1 MKLMALDGNSLA
13 YRAFFA
19 LPDTMTTVEGEVT
32 NAVFG
37 FCSMFANL
45 VKDHSPDGI
54 VVVFDRKEKTF
65 RHEQAPEYKAQ
76 REKQPDTLYSQ
87 LDVIKN
93 VLAAAG
99 VAVLDRAGFEGDD
112 IIATIAESLTGDDE
126 LLIVTGDRDS
136 YQLVRDPQI
145 RVLYNKRG
153 VSDYAL
159 YDEAGIKERTGVT
172 PAQYADYAALRG
184 DPSDNLDGVPG
195 VGEKTAAKLIN
206 QYGSLESVFD
216 HADEQTPKLRESL
229 HASRDRV
236 LRNAK
241 LMQLVRDVPVEIN
254 RDRLKPS
261 PDSVALSSLFE
272 RLEFSAM
279 LGRWKPFISRF
290 GGSGVASDGASSS
303 SSRAPASAPK
313 VSAIAT
319 TASAVTSTVAVDNSL
334 QCVVTSTASSTE
346 AVQLFKDGSS
356 RIGVA
361 AAWSGEAGRSDI
373 VALVLSCRPTDGR
386 ANAPVPCSAI
396 DASQLADTSLR
407 KTLMQASNLVAN
419 DARNLLRGLLA
430 LGIDVS
436 ELAFDT
442 AIAAYLVEAESGSY
456 DAASI
461 ARRWL
466 KRRVVRSSNTP
477 EGELSFDV
485 NPHEA
490 ALEEAALE
498 ATVAALAEP
507 ILRTALEEAKL
518 AELYDGTELPLVRVL
533 AKMEHVGIGVDR
545 ARLTALEHEL
555 RTKSNA
561 LVVALHKEAGR
572 EFNVNS
578 PKQLAEIL
586 FVEKGLTG
594 GKKTKTKKPS
604 TDAQTLEKLRDEWPE
619 FIGPLLEYRETEKL
633 RSTYAEGLLAAI
645 ADDGRIH
652 ASFNQTV
659 ARTGRLS
666 SDQPNLHNIPV
677 RSDAGRV
684 FREAFVP
691 MAGCEFLVAD
701 YNQIEL
707 RCIAHLAQDP
717 GLLRAFNEGL
727 DIHRATAAQ
736 VFGVKL
742 ADVTSEQRS
751 KAKMVSYGL
760 AYGMEAYGL
769 SQRLAI
775 DVGEAKEIL
784 DAYFSAFPKVR
795 KYMDETVEN
804 ARKHGHT
811 TTLFGRRRQ
820 IEGFGGNRNV
830 DAAAA
835 RMAMNA
841 GIQGLAADIFKIALV
856 AIDRKLEAGGFA
868 SRIVLQVHD
877 EVILEVPAE
886 EKGTVGPLALEAMQ
900 GAARLDVPLVVNA
913 SWGRSWAGAKV
924 A

>member
-19 LPDTMTTVEGEVT
+19 LPDTMKTIEGETT

-37 FCSMFANL
+37 FCTMFGTL
-45 VKDHSPDGI
+45 VKEHSPDGV

-65 RHEQAPEYKAQ
+65 RHERAPEYKAQ
-76 REKQPDTLYSQ
+76 REKQPDTLYEQ
-87 LDVIKN
+87 LDVIKD
-93 VLAAAG
+93 VLAATGVRVVDFAG
-99 VAVLDRAGFEGDD
+99 YEGDD
-112 IIATIAESLTGDDE
+112 IIATVAERLADDDE

-136 YQLVRDPQI
+136 YQLVRDPQV

-159 YDEAGIKERTGVT
+159 YDEAGIVERTGVT

-206 QYGSLESVFD
+206 AYGSLEAVFD

-229 HASRDRV
+229 RASRERV
-236 LRNAK
+236 LRNAD
-241 LMQLVRDVPVEIN
+241 LMKLVRNVPIVIEREDLVPKPDVA
-254 RDRLKPS
+254 RLNEM
-261 PDSVALSSLFE
+261 FE
-272 RLEFSAM
+272 RLEFSSM
-279 LGRWKPFISRF
+279 LSRWKPLLTKF
-290 GGSGVASDGASSS
+290 GSSESTPIAKLTTKSESSSGNSLACSIEHASS
-303 SSRAPASAPK
+303 
-313 VSAIAT
+313 V
-319 TASAVTSTVAVDNSL
+319 ASAVAAVG
-334 QCVVTSTASSTE
+334 
-346 AVQLFKDGSS
+346 DGSQPV
-356 RIGVA
+356 GVGA
-361 AAWSGEAGRSDI
+361 SWSGEPGRSDI
-373 VALVLSCRPTDGR
+373 AALLFTHGVIAKSGEVVTVCVDG
-386 ANAPVPCSAI
+386 
-396 DASQLADTSLR
+396 DWL
-407 KTLMQASNLVAN
+407 AN
-419 DARNLLRGLLA
+419 DQLRTTLGKSIHLVTNDGRNLLRGLLR
-430 LGIDVS
+430 LGVD
-436 ELAFDT
+436 LGGLRFDT

-456 DAASI
+456 DASSV

-466 KRRVVRSSNTP
+466 KRRVATVDGAP
-477 EGELSFDV
+477 EGQLDFDRSASD
-485 NPHEA
+485 HALQQA
-490 ALEEAALE
+490 AID
-498 ATVAALAEP
+498 ATVALLSEP
-507 ILRTALEEAKL
+507 VLRTALREATL
-518 AELYDGTELPLVRVL
+518 LDLYTKTELPLVRVL
-533 AKMEHVGIGVDR
+533 AKMEHCGIAVDR
-545 ARLTALEHEL
+545 ARLVALERDLHTRSSAL
-555 RTKSNA
+555 TKT
-561 LVVALHKEAGR
+561 LHNLAGK

-578 PKQLAEIL
+578 TKQLIEIL
-586 FVEKGLTG
+586 YVERGLTG
-594 GKKTKTKKPS
+594 GKRTKTKKLS
-604 TDAQTLEKLRDEWPE
+604 TDAATLEKIRDEWPE
-619 FIGPLLEYRETEKL
+619 FIDALLEYRETEKL
-633 RSTYAEGLLAAI
+633 RATYAEGLLASVG
-645 ADDGRIH
+645 DDGRIH

-677 RSDAGRV
+677 RTEAGRV

-691 MAGCEFLVAD
+691 RAGSEFLVAD

-717 GLLRAFNEGL
+717 GLLQAFNDGV

-736 VFGVKL
+736 VFGVAL
-742 ADVTSEQRS
+742 DDVTSDQRS

-760 AYGMEAYGL
+760 AYGMESYGL
-769 SQRLAI
+769 AQRLGI
-775 DVGEAKEIL
+775 DVSEAKEIL
-784 DAYFSAFPKVR
+784 DAYFAAFPRVKS
-795 KYMDETVEN
+795 YMEDTVSA
-804 ARKHGHT
+804 ARATGYT

-856 AIDRKLEAGGFA
+856 AIDQRLEEGGFE

-877 EVILEVPAE
+877 EVIVEVVE
-886 EKGTVGPLALEAMQ
+886 SEHDTVGSLVIDAMM
-900 GAARLDVPLVVNA
+900 GAAQLDVPLVVNA

>member
-19 LPDTMTTVEGEVT
+19 LPDTMTTVHGEVT

-37 FCSMFANL
+37 FCSMFSTL
-45 VKDHSPDGI
+45 VKDHDPDGV

-87 LDVIKN
+87 LDVIKD

-99 VAVLDRAGFEGDD
+99 IVVLDLAGYEGDD
-112 IIATIAESLTGDDE
+112 IIATIAESLDEGDD

-136 YQLVRDPQI
+136 YQLVRDPHV

-159 YDEAGIKERTGVT
+159 YDEAGIMERTGVT

-206 QYGSLESVFD
+206 QYGTLESVFD
-216 HADEQTPKLRESL
+216 HADEQTPKLREAL
-229 HASRDRV
+229 HASRERV
-236 LRNAK
+236 LRNAA
-241 LMQLVRDVPVEIN
+241 LMRLVRNVPVTV
-254 RDRLKPS
+254 DRIRLRPS
-261 PDSVALSSLFE
+261 PDTAHLSSLFE
-272 RLEFSAM
+272 RLEFTSMFA
-279 LGRWKPFISRF
+279 RWKPFLTKF
-290 GGSGVASDGASSS
+290 GGSAEKPTGSTAHADVHSRVSSNMSSS
-303 SSRAPASAPK
+303 SPTD
-313 VSAIAT
+313 T
-319 TASAVTSTVAVDNSL
+319 TI
-334 QCVVTSTASSTE
+334 QCVVSPVTYADEAIALFSTRA
-346 AVQLFKDGSS
+346 AVLG
-356 RIGVA
+356 IA
-361 AAWSGEAGRSDI
+361 AAWSGEPGRSEI
-373 VALVLSCRPTDGR
+373 HSLV
-386 ANAPVPCSAI
+386 V
-396 DASQLADTSLR
+396 ADTSKHESGAQLLEPFACHLIDG
-407 KTLMQASNLVAN
+407 KLLMDAGVQRALAAATSLVAN
-419 DARNLLRGLLA
+419 DGRNLLRGLLA
-430 LGIDVS
+430 IGIDVAS
-436 ELAFDT
+436 LAFDT

-456 DAASI
+456 DPASI

-466 KRRVVRSSNTP
+466 KRRIAKPDGVP

-485 NPHEA
+485 NPLDTAVQEA
-490 ALEEAALE
+490 ATEAV
-498 ATVAALAEP
+498 VAALAQP
-507 ILRTALEEAKL
+507 ILRNALDESKL
-518 AELYDGTELPLVRVL
+518 SSLYEKTELPLVRVL

-545 ARLTALEHEL
+545 KRLTSLEREL
-555 RTKSNA
+555 KKKSDA
-561 LVVALHKEAGR
+561 LVAVLHEEAGR
-572 EFNVNS
+572 DFNVNS

-594 GKKTKTKKPS
+594 GKKTKTKQQS
-604 TDAQTLEKLRDEWPE
+604 TDAATLEKLRDEWPR
-619 FIGPLLEYRETEKL
+619 FIDALLEYRETEKL
-633 RSTYAEGLLAAI
+633 RATYAEGLLAALGP
-645 ADDGRIH
+645 DDRIH

-677 RSDAGRV
+677 RSEAGRV

-691 MAGCEFLVAD
+691 SVGCEFLVAD

-736 VFGVKL
+736 VFGVNL
-742 ADVTSEQRS
+742 ADVTGEQRS

-784 DAYFSAFPKVR
+784 DAYFAAFPNVR
-795 KYMDETVEN
+795 RYMDDAVAN
-804 ARKHGHT
+804 ARKLGYT

-856 AIDRKLEAGGFA
+856 SIDRELEVGSYA

-877 EVILEVPAE
+877 EVIVEVPKR
-886 EKGTVGPLALEAMQ
+886 EKEAVGPLVLGAMHR
-900 GAARLDVPLVVNA
+900 AATLDVPLVVNA

>member
-19 LPDTMTTVEGEVT
+19 LPDTMTTVDGEVT

-37 FCSMFANL
+37 FCSMFGAL
-45 VKDHSPDGI
+45 VKDHDPDGI
-54 VVVFDRKEKTF
+54 IVVFDRKEKTF

-87 LDVIKN
+87 LDVIKD

-99 VAVLDRAGFEGDD
+99 VKVVDHAGFEGDD
-112 IIATIAESLTGDDE
+112 IIATIAEKLAADDE

-136 YQLVRDPQI
+136 YQLVRDPKV

-206 QYGSLESVFD
+206 QYGSLEAVFD
-216 HADEQTPKLRESL
+216 HADEQTPKLREAL
-229 HASRDRV
+229 HASRQRV

-241 LMQLVRDVPVEIN
+241 LMRLVKDVPFEF
-254 RDRLKPS
+254 DRGMLAPR
-261 PDSVALSSLFE
+261 PDVPALTAAFE
-272 RLEFSAM
+272 RLEFTNM
-279 LGRWKPFISRF
+279 LPRWKHILTKF
-290 GGSGVASDGASSS
+290 GGGASEHST
-303 SSRAPASAPK
+303 AK
-313 VSAIAT
+313 VSAAT
-319 TASAVTSTVAVDNSL
+319 DNTLRCVVTQASSTASAVEVI
-334 QCVVTSTASSTE
+334 AS
-346 AVQLFKDGSS
+346 GSEHLG
-356 RIGVA
+356 IA
-361 AAWSGEAGRSDI
+361 AAWSGEPGRSDI
-373 VALVLSCRPTDGR
+373 LALVVSDGVTSDDIK
-386 ANAPVPCSAI
+386 ASGNEPVRCSAI
-396 DASQLADTSLR
+396 SGSMLLDQKVQDALKQSTR
-407 KTLMQASNLVAN
+407 LVAN
-419 DARNLLRGLLA
+419 DGRNLLRGLFA
-430 LGIDVS
+430 LGIDLNQ
-436 ELAFDT
+436 LAFDT

-466 KRRVVRSSNTP
+466 KRRTASISGAP
-477 EGELSFDV
+477 EGELNFDA
-485 NPHEA
+485 NPLETA
-490 ALEEAALE
+490 ASEAALE
-498 ATVAALAEP
+498 AAVAASAESV
-507 ILRTALEEAKL
+507 LRTSLTESGL
-518 AELYDGTELPLVRVL
+518 LSLYEQTELPLVRVL

-545 ARLTALEHEL
+545 QRLLTLEREL
-555 RTKSNA
+555 KKRSES
-561 LVVALHKEAGR
+561 LVAILHKEAGK

-594 GKKTKTKKPS
+594 GKKTKTKQQS
-604 TDAQTLEKLRDEWPE
+604 TDAATLEKLREEWPT
-619 FIGPLLEYRETEKL
+619 FISPLLEYRETEKL
-633 RSTYAEGLLAAI
+633 RATYAEGLLSAI
-645 ADDGRIH
+645 APDGRIH

-677 RSDAGRV
+677 RTDAGRV

-691 MAGCEFLVAD
+691 DEGCEFLVAD

-736 VFGVKL
+736 VFGV
-742 ADVTSEQRS
+742 DVDQVTSEQRS

-775 DVGEAKEIL
+775 DVGEARQIL
-784 DAYFSAFPKVR
+784 ESYFAAFPRVR
-795 KYMDETVEN
+795 KYMDDAVAS
-804 ARKHGHT
+804 ARQLGYT

-820 IEGFGGNRNV
+820 IEGFGSNRNA

-841 GIQGLAADIFKIALV
+841 AIQGLAADIFKIALV
-856 AIDRKLEAGGFA
+856 AIDRKLEQGRFA

-877 EVILEVPAE
+877 EVILEVPVAE
-886 EKGTVGPLALEAMQ
+886 KKEVGELTLAAMQ
-900 GAARLDVPLVVNA
+900 GAAALDVPLVVNA

>member
-19 LPDTMTTVEGEVT
+19 LPDTMKTIEGETT

-37 FCSMFANL
+37 FCTMFGTL
-45 VKDHSPDGI
+45 VKEHSPDGI

-65 RHEQAPEYKAQ
+65 RHERAPEYKAQ
-76 REKQPDTLYSQ
+76 REKQPDTLYEQ
-87 LDVIKN
+87 LDVIKD
-93 VLAAAG
+93 VLAATGVRVVDFAG
-99 VAVLDRAGFEGDD
+99 YEGDD
-112 IIATIAESLTGDDE
+112 IIATIAERLTDDDQ

-136 YQLVRDPQI
+136 YQLVRDPQV

-159 YDEAGIKERTGVT
+159 YDEVGIVERTGVT

-206 QYGSLESVFD
+206 AYGSLEAVFD

-229 HASRDRV
+229 HASRERV
-236 LRNAK
+236 LRNAD
-241 LMQLVRDVPVEIN
+241 LMKLVRNVPIVIE
-254 RDRLKPS
+254 REEYLPKPNIA
-261 PDSVALSSLFE
+261 ALNQLFE
-272 RLEFSAM
+272 RLEFSSM
-279 LGRWKPFISRF
+279 LSRWKPLLTRF
-290 GGSGVASDGASSS
+290 GASESVSSKPVAPVESSS
-303 SSRAPASAPK
+303 GNMLSWSIEHASTPASAVEAIGDGTRPVGVG
-313 VSAIAT
+313 VS
-319 TASAVTSTVAVDNSL
+319 
-334 QCVVTSTASSTE
+334 
-346 AVQLFKDGSS
+346 
-356 RIGVA
+356 
-361 AAWSGEAGRSDI
+361 WSGEPGRSDI
-373 VALVLSCRPTDGR
+373 AALLFTHGAIAKSGEVTTVRVDG
-386 ANAPVPCSAI
+386 
-396 DASQLADTSLR
+396 SLLEDDRIR
-407 KTLMQASNLVAN
+407 KTLSKATHLVTN
-419 DARNLLRGLLA
+419 DGRNMLRRLFQ
-430 LGIDVS
+430 LGVDLG
-436 ELAFDT
+436 ELRFDT

-456 DAASI
+456 DAASV

-466 KRRVVRSSNTP
+466 KRRVATVDGAP
-477 EGELSFDV
+477 EGQLDFDRS
-485 NPHEA
+485 A
-490 ALEEAALE
+490 ADHALQQAAIDS
-498 ATVAALAEP
+498 TVAILAEP
-507 ILRTALEEAKL
+507 VLRAALREATL
-518 AELYDGTELPLVRVL
+518 LDLYTKTELPLVRVL
-533 AKMEHVGIGVDR
+533 AKMEHCGIAVDKS
-545 ARLTALEHEL
+545 RLTALERDL
-555 RTKSNA
+555 RTRSDA
-561 LVVALHKEAGR
+561 LAKTLHTLAGK

-578 PKQLAEIL
+578 TKQLIEIL
-586 FVEKGLTG
+586 YVERGLTG
-594 GKKTKTKKPS
+594 GKRTKTKKLS
-604 TDAQTLEKLRDEWPE
+604 TDAATLEKIRDEWPE
-619 FIGPLLEYRETEKL
+619 FIDALLEYRETEKL
-633 RSTYAEGLLAAI
+633 RATYAEGLLATVG
-645 ADDGRIH
+645 DDGRIH

-677 RSDAGRV
+677 RTEAGRV

-691 MAGCEFLVAD
+691 RKGSEFLVAD

-717 GLLRAFNEGL
+717 GLLKAFNDGV

-736 VFGVKL
+736 VFGVAL
-742 ADVTSEQRS
+742 DGVTSEQRS

-760 AYGMEAYGL
+760 AYGMESYGL
-769 SQRLAI
+769 AQRLGI
-775 DVGEAKEIL
+775 DVSEAKEIL
-784 DAYFSAFPKVR
+784 DAYFSAFPRVK
-795 KYMDETVEN
+795 KYMEDTVSA
-804 ARKHGHT
+804 ARATGYT

-856 AIDRKLEAGGFA
+856 AIDQRLEEGELE

-877 EVILEVPAE
+877 EVIVEVVE
-886 EKGTVGPLALEAMQ
+886 REHDTVGALVLDAMM
-900 GAARLDVPLVVNA
+900 GAAQLDVPLVVNA

>member
-1 MKLMALDGNSLA
+1 
-13 YRAFFA
+13 
-19 LPDTMTTVEGEVT
+19 
-32 NAVFG
+32 
-37 FCSMFANL
+37 
-45 VKDHSPDGI
+45 
-54 VVVFDRKEKTF
+54 
-65 RHEQAPEYKAQ
+65 
-76 REKQPDTLYSQ
+76 
-87 LDVIKN
+87 
-93 VLAAAG
+93 
-99 VAVLDRAGFEGDD
+99 
-112 IIATIAESLTGDDE
+112 
-126 LLIVTGDRDS
+126 
-136 YQLVRDPQI
+136 
-145 RVLYNKRG
+145 
-153 VSDYAL
+153 
-159 YDEAGIKERTGVT
+159 
-172 PAQYADYAALRG
+172 
-184 DPSDNLDGVPG
+184 
-195 VGEKTAAKLIN
+195 
-206 QYGSLESVFD
+206 
-216 HADEQTPKLRESL
+216 
-229 HASRDRV
+229 
-236 LRNAK
+236 
-241 LMQLVRDVPVEIN
+241 MQLVRDVPVEIN

-290 GGSGVASDGASSS
+290 GGSGVASDGASPS
-303 SSRAPASAPK
+303 SSRAPASAPH
-313 VSAIAT
+313 VSVTAT
-319 TASAVTSTVAVDNSL
+319 TASAVTGTVAADNSL
-334 QCVVTSTASSTE
+334 QCVVTSTTSPTE

-373 VALVLSCRPTDGR
+373 VALVLSCRPADGR

-419 DARNLLRGLLA
+419 DARNLLRGLLT

-436 ELAFDT
+436 KLAFDT

-466 KRRVVRSSNTP
+466 KRRIIRSSNTP
-477 EGELSFDV
+477 EGELNFDA

-561 LVVALHKEAGR
+561 LVVSLHKEAGR

-691 MAGCEFLVAD
+691 KAGCEFLVAD

-886 EKGTVGPLALEAMQ
+886 ERGTVGPLALEAMQ